1 MIQIFPAD
9 DDSDTDTS
17 PPPLHSVREKER
29 DAKLLQNISKDLNWT
44 TESIL
49 EDQRQLDEEDKTCY
63 QDATNEGTAD
73 TFEWVDFKRSGQSI
87 FIRLLLKKILNSIS
101 EGLPSGVILATESLK
116 DHFEDSK
123 DYEAVQLLRYQQ
135 I

>member
-1 MIQIFPAD
+1 M
-9 DDSDTDTS
+9 
-17 PPPLHSVREKER
+17 REKER
-29 DAKLLQNISKDLNWT
+29 GAKLLQNINRDLNWT

-63 QDATNEGTAD
+63 QDATNEGTTD

-87 FIRLLLKKILNSIS
+87 FIRLRLNKILNSIS

-123 DYEAVQLLRYQQ
+123 DYEAVQLLRYH
-135 I
+135 

>member
-1 MIQIFPAD
+1 M
-9 DDSDTDTS
+9 
-17 PPPLHSVREKER
+17 REKKR
-29 DAKLLQNISKDLNWT
+29 DAKLLQNINRDLNWT

-87 FIRLLLKKILNSIS
+87 FIRLRLNKILNSIS

-116 DHFEDSK
+116 DDFEGSK
-123 DYEAVQLLRYQQ
+123 DYEAVQLLRYHYVVQQ

>member
-1 MIQIFPAD
+1 M
-9 DDSDTDTS
+9 
-17 PPPLHSVREKER
+17 HSVREKKR
-29 DAKLLQNISKDLNWT
+29 ANKLLQNINRDLNWT
-44 TESIL
+44 AESIL
-49 EDQRQLDEEDKTCY
+49 DDQRQLDEEDKTCN
-63 QDATNEGTAD
+63 QDATNEGTTD

-87 FIRLLLKKILNSIS
+87 FIRLRLNKILNSIS